1 MRHADRRARSAE
13 GGLTYLELLVVVSV
27 LLVLASAAVP
37 LKHWD
42 DKRRKEGHL
51 RVALETMRQALDE
64 YHRYYEE
71 GLIIQD
77 DVDLLGWPASLEDLV
92 EGVEIGDPES
102 IDVEVRQFLRRIPVD
117 PFTGEA
123 EWGLRS
129 YQDDFDSRSWG
140 GENVY
145 DVYSL
150 AEFVALDGTEY
161 RDW

>member
-1 MRHADRRARSAE
+1 MHRTDRKGRPRE
-13 GGLTYLELLVVVSV
+13 RGLTYLELLVVVSV
-27 LLVLASAAVP
+27 LLVLASAAIP

-51 RVALETMRQALDE
+51 RVHLETMRQALDD
-64 YHRYYEE
+64 YHRYSEE

-77 DVDLLGWPASLEDLV
+77 DVERLGWPEDLEELV
-92 EGVEIGDPES
+92 EGVEVGDPQS

-123 EWGLRS
+123 DWGLRS

-150 AEFVALDGTEY
+150 AEFEALDGTEY

>member
-1 MRHADRRARSAE
+1 MTRTDRHARPAE
-13 GGLTYLELLVVVSV
+13 RGLTYLELLVVVAV
-27 LLVLASAAVP
+27 LAVLASAAVP

-51 RVALETMRQALDE
+51 RAALETMRQALDE

-92 EGVEIGDPES
+92 EGVEIGDPQS

-145 DVYSL
+145 AVYSL